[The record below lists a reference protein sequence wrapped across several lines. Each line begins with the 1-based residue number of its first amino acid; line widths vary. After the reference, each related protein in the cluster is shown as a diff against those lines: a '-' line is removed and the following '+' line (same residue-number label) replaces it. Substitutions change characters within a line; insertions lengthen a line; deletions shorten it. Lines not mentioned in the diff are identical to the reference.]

1 MARVQ
6 LLIPDEDRDRFVHQ
20 ARREGLTF
28 SAWLRAAAH
37 ARLEE
42 KKPRFSRTDD
52 LSDFFRQCDARRGGG
67 MEPDWKAQKRAIE
80 ASRLQRLPSA

>member
-6 LLIPDEDRDRFVHQ
+6 VIIPDKDHERFVHQ

-42 KKPRFSRTDD
+42 KNLRLSRADD
-52 LSDFFRQCDARRGGG
+52 LSEFFRQCDARRGDGL
-67 MEPDWKAQKRAIE
+67 EPDWEAQKRAIE
-80 ASRLQRLPSA
+80 ASRLQGLPGV

>member
-6 LLIPDEDRDRFVHQ
+6 LLIPDEDRDRFIHQ

-42 KKPRFSRTDD
+42 KKPRFSQADD
-52 LSDFFRQCDARRGGG
+52 LSEFFRQCDARRGAGL
-67 MEPDWKAQKRAIE
+67 EPDWEAQKRAIE
-80 ASRLQRLPSA
+80 ASRRRRLPSV